1 MIHILIA
8 AAAMFAPLS
17 GDSNY
22 SPWIPL
28 TAGDGVTTYS
38 VGYPTTTTDG
48 ALDVTDSTGHVYLK
62 VSGRP
67 SHATVEMLKGYLEGC
82 EKVGE

>member
-8 AAAMFAPLS
+8 AAAMFAPLTS
-17 GDSNY
+17 DTGLY
-22 SPWIPL
+22 FGTMPETIQPPI
-28 TAGDGVTTYS
+28 TYS
-38 VGYPTTTTDG
+38 VGYPTTTMDG